1 VRDSRANIKARK
13 RPQEAAALLG
23 YTEPTVVGQKRR
35 GKRKPVATLLSELG
49 NRKAR
54 DVTRR
59 QLIALLDAIVQ
70 RGAPVTANR
79 VHALLAQ
86 LFTWAAAKD
95 LIPASPMA
103 GVERPGGE
111 ERPRQ
116 RVLSAEEVKAF
127 WTKLATADMA
137 EPTRLALKL
146 LLVTAQRRGELT
158 FAKWAHFDLDGKLC
172 KITAELLKSRHSR
185 RAEPETHLVPL

>member
-1 VRDSRANIKARK
+1 MAKGIKDKVAILGMGCSKFGERWDAEAGTWVRDSRANIKARK

-79 VHALLAQ
+79 VHALLSQ
-86 LFTWAAAKD
+86 LFT
-95 LIPASPMA
+95 
-103 GVERPGGE
+103 
-111 ERPRQ
+111 
-116 RVLSAEEVKAF
+116 
-127 WTKLATADMA
+127 
-137 EPTRLALKL
+137 
-146 LLVTAQRRGELT
+146 
-158 FAKWAHFDLDGKLC
+158 
-172 KITAELLKSRHSR
+172 
-185 RAEPETHLVPL
+185 